1 MGKALIRAA
10 QIGAGLLI
18 VLLTIGLYKAK
29 TDAAKTEAHVRTLEV
44 QISESEARLRAL
56 RAEIAGQES
65 PERIEALAVRHF
77 GRAGIEETPA
87 LPEAAIDQR
96 LPAPK
101 GRE

>member
-18 VLLTIGLYKAK
+18 ALLIIGLYKAK
-29 TDAAKTEAHVRTLEV
+29 TDAAKTEAHVRALEL
-44 QISESEARLRAL
+44 QISETEARLRAL
-56 RAEIAGQES
+56 RAEIAGQET
-65 PERIEALAVRHF
+65 PERIEALARRHL
-77 GRAGIEETPA
+77 GPHALEETPA

-101 GRE
+101 ARE